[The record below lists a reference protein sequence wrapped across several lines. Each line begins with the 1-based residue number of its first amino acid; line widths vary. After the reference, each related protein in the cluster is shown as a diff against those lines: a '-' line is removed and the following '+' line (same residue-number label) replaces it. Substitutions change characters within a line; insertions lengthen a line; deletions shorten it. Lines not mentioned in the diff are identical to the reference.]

1 MKSLL
6 GKVTLILVLVF
17 SIQALTGTFAMA
29 AQAQTQK
36 LDPLLAA
43 VASFVLPGLG
53 QFLLGNQA
61 KAINHV
67 LIYLGIWI
75 VGSLLAPYTYGVTA
89 ILPLLWA
96 IYSAYDAYQMA
107 Q

>member
-6 GKVTLILVLVF
+6 GKVALILVLVF
-17 SIQALTGTFAMA
+17 SIQVLTGTFAMA
-29 AQAQTQK
+29 AQAQTAK
-36 LDPLLAA
+36 LDPLLAHWHLLLSL
-43 VASFVLPGLG
+43 VWGNFCLVISPELLIMYGLFRDLDSGISPG
-53 QFLLGNQA
+53 
-61 KAINHV
+61 
-67 LIYLGIWI
+67 
-75 VGSLLAPYTYGVTA
+75 SYTYGVTA